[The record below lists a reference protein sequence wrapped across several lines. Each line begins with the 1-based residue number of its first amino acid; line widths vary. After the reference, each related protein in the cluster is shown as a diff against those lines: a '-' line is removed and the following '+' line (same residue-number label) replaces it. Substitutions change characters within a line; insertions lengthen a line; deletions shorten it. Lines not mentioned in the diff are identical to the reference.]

1 MDCPVCHNPMI
12 VLELEMVEIDNCT
25 SCGGI
30 WLDSGEL
37 EQLFGDANKANLLID
52 SFNPARDV
60 KENIHSC
67 PICLK
72 KMEKI
77 KTADSGNAVIIDKCP
92 KHHGLWFDKNELHH
106 LLTANSLDK
115 EHKIVK
121 LLSEVFSKDNEVK

>member
-12 VLELEMVEIDNCT
+12 VLELDQVEIDNCS

-37 EQLFGDANKANLLID
+37 EQLFGDETKAKKMIN
-52 SFNPARDV
+52 SFNPAADI
-60 KENIHSC
+60 KENIHNC

-77 KTADSGNAVIIDKCP
+77 KTSESPDAVIIDRCP
-92 KHHGLWFDKNELHH
+92 KLHGLWFDKNELHH
-106 LLTANSLDK
+106 LIAANTFDK
-115 EHKIVK
+115 EHKVVK
-121 LLSEVFSKDNEVK
+121 LLSEIFHKENEVK